1 MIDGIGID
9 VVDIDRF
16 KASLERTPGLAQKLF
31 TEAEQIKPVASL
43 AARFAAKEALAKALN
58 AGKGLSW
65 QEAEVVNLESGKP
78 VFLFRGE
85 IADLVDGAD
94 VHLSLSHDAGI
105 ASAMV
110 IVGAQLMRA
119 EARVDLDR
127 IAANITLLKG
137 PARTPLMA
145 VGKADAY
152 GHGLVEVGLAAERAG
167 ADWLGVALLEE
178 AIKLRTHGVRAP
190 ILAWLVPPGSDF
202 KQAVAHDIDIAVASD
217 CCFYRNF
224 CTAQQTPYSY

>member
-9 VVDIDRF
+9 VVGIDRF
-16 KASLERTPGLAQKLF
+16 KESLDRTPGLIEKLF
-31 TEAEQIKPVASL
+31 TEAERTKPIASL

-85 IADLVDGAD
+85 IVDLIDGAE

-110 IVGAQLMRA
+110 IV
-119 EARVDLDR
+119 
-127 IAANITLLKG
+127 
-137 PARTPLMA
+137 
-145 VGKADAY
+145 
-152 GHGLVEVGLAAERAG
+152 ER
-167 ADWLGVALLEE
+167 
-178 AIKLRTHGVRAP
+178 
-190 ILAWLVPPGSDF
+190 
-202 KQAVAHDIDIAVASD
+202 
-217 CCFYRNF
+217 N
-224 CTAQQTPYSY
+224 